1 GLRST
6 TKPLHESHGSALRA
20 HDPAV
25 LAGPASERAKHGL
38 DKNVYD
44 LAHQTRVIGQVV
56 TQCKWKREHPLPDG
70 HFGQH
75 AIYQMRRSVRH
86 PAAATARAEAPAL
99 ARKWNNPILSTGIA
113 VNAQEAVCGNTTLQ
127 KQSKFALDE
136 PGNGMVPFPLPGQ
149 ESPDSQRPP
158 HRGCFL
164 RHCGDGRRAQNHKQK
179 GPGPA
184 ERNRRSGTLPQY
196 KGKDIK
202 DMGAPLA
209 ADLLRLASRKRSNG
223 PEWRSEEHTSEL

>member
-1 GLRST
+1 MTAITGTPSLRASLTAISSCLGST

-56 TQCKWKREHPLPDG
+56 TQCKSKREHPLPDG

-149 ESPDSQRPP
+149 EGLQILSNHPIKDAFFGTAGTVS
-158 HRGCFL
+158 
-164 RHCGDGRRAQNHKQK
+164 GRRITNEKAPVRRSVIAD
-179 GPGPA
+179 PGPF
-184 ERNRRSGTLPQY
+184 RNKLIQFPQ
-196 KGKDIK
+196 
-202 DMGAPLA
+202 
-209 ADLLRLASRKRSNG
+209 
-223 PEWRSEEHTSEL
+223 

>member
-1 GLRST
+1 
-6 TKPLHESHGSALRA
+6 
-20 HDPAV
+20 V

-99 ARKWNNPILSTGIA
+99 ARKWNNPILSTGIV
-113 VNAQEAVCGNTTLQ
+113 VNAQEAVCGNATLQ

-149 ESPDSQRPP
+149 EGLQILSNHPIKDAFF
-158 HRGCFL
+158 GIA
-164 RHCGDGRRAQNHKQK
+164 GTVGGRRITNEKAPVRRSVIAD
-179 GPGPA
+179 PGPF
-184 ERNRRSGTLPQY
+184 RNKLIQFPQ
-196 KGKDIK
+196 
-202 DMGAPLA
+202 
-209 ADLLRLASRKRSNG
+209 
-223 PEWRSEEHTSEL
+223 